1 MTTPHFAPPPS
12 PRAPRRD
19 AALNRTA
26 ILDAA
31 AVLLNQDSG
40 SSLSAIAAEAGLTRR
55 AVYGHFETRDDL
67 ILALLTRGAERIAA
81 NIHLDSVDSA
91 NGDSREAIARLGA
104 LLWRE
109 IGHVQVMAQ
118 FAVRG
123 PFMAVVGEALAPLR
137 LLLREVVERGIA
149 AGQLRTDLEAS
160 LLARL
165 IEGAA
170 LAVLDEATRTPL
182 EGAAGAHLVM
192 TASLGM
198 AGLSWAE
205 STTVVTRVGY
215 TE

>member
-1 MTTPHFAPPPS
+1 VTTPHFAPPPS